1 VHKHHRGARGGG
13 GAAGGSGGG
22 KGANPVLR
30 PTKCPHAP
38 KNSTQYIIEDHG
50 NDDTR
55 DYEPSEGGRGRAAV
69 AAVVAAD
76 AAADE
81 GAAAAV
87 ASAAAAA
94 EAAAAGKEANDVAM
108 NVDSSSASFWL
119 DEEYCERDFQNVYES
134 AHHDEVAEWDRG
146 KLIDEISNLEARQKE
161 LMGLLSRLDPDVYLR
176 RLQTKASSIIE
187 KNRVL
192 KMQIKINSNSVAAA
206 AKAAAA
212 AAAASA
218 GKAVA
223 VEATTSPSST
233 DASAAAIVES
243 SMGSGSMEG
252 QESAASSGS
261 VAVTASANI

>member
-22 KGANPVLR
+22 KGAANPVLR

-55 DYEPSEGGRGRAAV
+55 DYEPAEGGGRRAAV
-69 AAVVAAD
+69 AAAVAAD
-76 AAADE
+76 VAAADE

-87 ASAAAAA
+87 APEAAA
-94 EAAAAGKEANDVAM
+94 EVAAGKEENDVEM
-108 NVDSSSASFWL
+108 NVDSASASFWL

-192 KMQIKINSNSVAAA
+192 KMQIKINSTSVAAA

-218 GKAVA
+218 GKAVVA
-223 VEATTSPSST
+223 GEATTSPSRK
-233 DASAAAIVES
+233 DASAAAIVDS
-243 SMGSGSMEG
+243 SMGSGSMEV
-252 QESAASSGS
+252 QEPAASSGS
-261 VAVTASANI
+261 VTASANI